1 MDTIYNST
9 KSSWLVKATPFF
21 YGWVILAAGTIG
33 VIIMG
38 PSQTFTVGVFID
50 SFIQAFGISR
60 ANVSLIYGLA
70 TLGGSLLLPVTGR
83 LVDRYGAS
91 RMIIFVTL
99 GLGLSVA
106 GIGLT
111 QGVVSLFVG
120 LLAVRYFG
128 FGSMQLVVNNA
139 IAQWFIRRRGMVMGI
154 AGLSLAAGLMI
165 YPVLAEFLINRVDWR
180 GAWFVLG
187 LSVLLIMLPVGWF
200 FIKDKPE
207 QYGLHPDGDPDVL
220 TDSLGQVS
228 EENWTLAEARQ
239 TGAFWIFAAAL
250 SVMTM
255 IMAGLVFHQISL
267 FEVRGLSRETG
278 VIAFNIMA
286 ICSIIGNLGMGALLD
301 RYSARLLLSGVLFLL
316 ATTLVWVQFIST
328 PLQGFLFSGMVGLV
342 SGSFR
347 VMDSVVWA
355 KYYGRLHLGSIKGA
369 TMIGVIGATSLGPYP
384 LGFSY
389 DHFGSYGPALNSFL
403 VLPLLIGIVT
413 FFIKRPE
420 KPNLT
425 RS

>member
-1 MDTIYNST
+1 MSTYTST
-9 KSSWLVKATPFF
+9 KSSRLVQSIPFF

-187 LSVLLIMLPVGWF
+187 LSVLLIMLPVGCF

-207 QYGLHPDGDPDVL
+207 QYGLHPDGSP
-220 TDSLGQVS
+220 
-228 EENWTLAEARQ
+228 RQ
-239 TGAFWIFAAAL
+239 
-250 SVMTM
+250 
-255 IMAGLVFHQISL
+255 
-267 FEVRGLSRETG
+267 
-278 VIAFNIMA
+278 
-286 ICSIIGNLGMGALLD
+286 
-301 RYSARLLLSGVLFLL
+301 
-316 ATTLVWVQFIST
+316 
-328 PLQGFLFSGMVGLV
+328 
-342 SGSFR
+342 GS
-347 VMDSVVWA
+347 
-355 KYYGRLHLGSIKGA
+355 
-369 TMIGVIGATSLGPYP
+369 
-384 LGFSY
+384 
-389 DHFGSYGPALNSFL
+389 
-403 VLPLLIGIVT
+403 
-413 FFIKRPE
+413 
-420 KPNLT
+420 
-425 RS
+425 